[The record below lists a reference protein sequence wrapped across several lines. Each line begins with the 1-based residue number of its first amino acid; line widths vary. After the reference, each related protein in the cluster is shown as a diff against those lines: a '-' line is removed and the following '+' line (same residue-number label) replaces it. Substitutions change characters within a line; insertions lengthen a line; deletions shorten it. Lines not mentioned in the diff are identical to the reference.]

1 MEQLRTAM
9 MTMELPPGICF
20 VDIGAPLQGNGD
32 FVSVYVYLK
41 APATKGPDDLRSVAT
56 DIARMLKTKEVSSR
70 IGSLRV
76 TNWSDLA
83 ETGGRRYD
91 AFLKDDAFQ
100 SHAWDGS
107 LPREVEM
114 AQWEVQDPE

>member
-1 MEQLRTAM
+1 MELLRAAM
-9 MTMELPPGICF
+9 MTMELPPGMCF
-20 VDIGAPLQGNGD
+20 VDVAAPLQGYED

-56 DIARMLKTKEVSSR
+56 DIARMLKTKGVSSR

-76 TNWSDLA
+76 TNWGLA

-114 AQWEVQDPE
+114 AQWEVQYPE